1 MKSFDGNVKLK
12 DLQLPSDNDNGINF
26 EATTQLNNPRYVRPP
41 FHAPAPLTT
50 IAHSTSTSAPSSSR
64 SATTA

>member
-26 EATTQLNNPRYVRPP
+26 EATTQLNNPRYACPP
-41 FHAPAPLTT
+41 LTHLPHSPIPPPAP
-50 IAHSTSTSAPSSSR
+50 ST
-64 SATTA
+64 